1 MNKPQLVPSLYRRKS
16 RDRFRIVD
24 SLLKDANK
32 DLVLIGLSRD
42 VIMQQ
47 LTSFRYLIKY
57 CRKSS

>member
-16 RDRFRIVD
+16 RDPFRIVD

>member
-1 MNKPQLVPSLYRRKS
+1 MNKPQLVHSLYRRKS